1 MFIYVLCIAMRAL
14 YRTLAKVY
22 IKLNLNLNPRK
33 INKRINSHPVSTLAK
48 KRIDRLRLEHLAL
61 LCGNKDLTF
70 PSSPYQRCSAAGT
83 AGKYASVW
91 ERICSHRYLVALIT
105 PFVPHCG
112 SQSLYAEYF
121 HGGLNKG
128 TMGLPDAVLT
138 CTINTDEFS
147 P

>member
-1 MFIYVLCIAMRAL
+1 MGMEVLEGLRVSQSQQRPLPRKIMFYTIMLCMFIYVLCIAMRAL

-70 PSSPYQRCSAAGT
+70 PSSPYQRCFGRDRR
-83 AGKYASVW
+83 K
-91 ERICSHRYLVALIT
+91 ICVCLGEDL
-105 PFVPHCG
+105 
-112 SQSLYAEYF
+112 
-121 HGGLNKG
+121 
-128 TMGLPDAVLT
+128 
-138 CTINTDEFS
+138 
-147 P
+147 